1 MLPPHMLGVF
11 EQVNKE
17 SPESSWLLRWR
28 GTWHTVATV
37 PTRGSAMITTY
48 RKPAIAAILVMSAS
62 ATTFAQTKLSPTDAD
77 AQISTLADRIEQ
89 ELLSNQTMPND
100 IAATFQRAITLLPN
114 ASDAGRKV
122 FVELPQRLRN
132 DANERKVHSE
142 IDGNLAKAINLTVV
156 AEFIDGQGIKATPIS
171 TAQPPPP
178 KPTTPIIVT
187 PNVQIAPPIA
197 AITPLD
203 QSLMQRGDAM
213 LKQGN
218 VEAARMLY
226 ERAASDG
233 VGSAALKLGETYD
246 AAFLASH
253 HLIGPKPNPQQAEAW
268 YRKASA
274 LGEAEA
280 ERRLRTMADK
290 E

>member
-1 MLPPHMLGVF
+1 MLGAF
-11 EQVNKE
+11 DQVNKE
-17 SPESSWLLRWR
+17 STESFWLLRWR
-28 GTWHTVATV
+28 AAWHTVAIV
-37 PTRGSAMITTY
+37 PTRGSAMIITY
-48 RKPAIAAILVMSAS
+48 RKPAIAAILMMSAS
-62 ATTFAQTKLSPTDAD
+62 ATTFAQTKMTPTDAD
-77 AQISTLADRIEQ
+77 AQIGTLADRIEQ

-100 IAATFQRAITLLPN
+100 IAATFQKAITVLPN
-114 ASDAGRKV
+114 ASDAGRKI
-122 FVELPQRLRN
+122 FLDLPQRLRN
-132 DANERKVHSE
+132 DASERKLHSE

-156 AEFIDGQGIKATPIS
+156 AEFIDGEGIKAMPIS

-178 KPTTPIIVT
+178 KPSTPIIVT
-187 PNVQIAPPIA
+187 PNVQIAPPPITT
-197 AITPLD
+197 ITPLD

-213 LKQGN
+213 LRQGN

-246 AAFLASH
+246 PAFLAAH

-268 YRKASA
+268 YRKASL

-280 ERRLRTMADK
+280 DRHLKTLAAK